1 MLLSK
6 EMRGALDD
14 QLPLQKS
21 YDEALKK
28 VAPKG
33 SEGLYR
39 KRDIEKAQ
47 NAIRD
52 LAILADSFNLQ
63 NYASVFVTKD
73 FITLVKSLLGANVIE
88 NERKRLDAEMAKVR
102 EKMADLAGW
111 YGWIEA
117 ILRGSYLDIELKM
130 NSADIGKSQKEAAA
144 EIKATYD
151 QKLAILEKDQEKIS
165 SQFRNLKTPINA
177 GKAQLASIIIRL
189 CLTQCQEQYAQVQPN
204 AELLK
209 LINEPLENAIRVLN
223 GVVIAGLNEKKV

>member
-14 QLPLQKS
+14 QIPLQKS

-63 NYASVFVTKD
+63 NYASVFVTLD
-73 FITLVKSLLGANVIE
+73 FITLVNSILGATVIE
-88 NERKRLDAEMAKVR
+88 NEDKRLHAEMAAVR
-102 EKMADLAGW
+102 EKMAVVLQRHRW
-111 YGWIEA
+111 TEP
-117 ILRGSYLDIELKM
+117 ILRNSYLDIERKM
-130 NSADIGKSQKEAAA
+130 DLADIGKSQKEAAA
-144 EIKATYD
+144 EIATIYD
-151 QKLAILEKDQEKIS
+151 KKMEPLSKDEEEIS
-165 SQFRNLKTPINA
+165 RQLRNLKTPINA
-177 GKAQLASIIIRL
+177 GKAQLASIIIQL
-189 CLTQCQEQYAQVQPN
+189 CLKQCQKQYEQVQPN
-204 AELLK
+204 PELLK
-209 LINEPLENAIRVLN
+209 LVNEPLENAIRILN
-223 GVVIAGLNEKKV
+223 GVVIAGLSEKKD